1 MLNLAALFKSGEHL
15 PALEPLIIAG
25 RAGNIAS
32 MSRLNRYIPLSAILL
47 RMPPLSHVEPH
58 GIEHDVVHGSVGMPA
73 RLLEL
78 GAKDRRAE
86 P

>member
-47 RMPPLSHVEPH
+47 RMPPSPT
-58 GIEHDVVHGSVGMPA
+58 
-73 RLLEL
+73 
-78 GAKDRRAE
+78 
-86 P
+86 